1 MKIYER
7 IKRKICVHLAEEA
20 GNEKAQKL
28 KFWRSVEEYYE
39 KKLKKLIL
47 KCSKKK
53 KKMNPMDYKFDV
65 QVCMKQLSE
74 PDNSYYTDQMIL
86 YAENRK
92 KLQKTS
98 NSDNTSLKHLFKEN
112 E

>member
-1 MKIYER
+1 
-7 IKRKICVHLAEEA
+7 
-20 GNEKAQKL
+20 
-28 KFWRSVEEYYE
+28 
-39 KKLKKLIL
+39 
-47 KCSKKK
+47 
-53 KKMNPMDYKFDV
+53 MDYKFDV

-74 PDNSYYTDQMIL
+74 LDKSYYIDQMIL

>member
-1 MKIYER
+1 MKIDER

-74 PDNSYYTDQMIL
+74 LDKSYYTDQMIL

-98 NSDNTSLKHLFKEN
+98 NSDNTSLKHLIKEN

>member
-1 MKIYER
+1 M
-7 IKRKICVHLAEEA
+7 AEEA

-28 KFWRSVEEYYE
+28 KFWKSVEKYYE

-53 KKMNPMDYKFDV
+53 KKMNPIDYNFDV
-65 QVCMKQLSE
+65 QVCMRQLSE
-74 PDNSYYTDQMIL
+74 QDDSYYTDSMIL

-92 KLQKTS
+92 KRQKTA
-98 NSDNTSLKHLFKEN
+98 NSENTSLKHLFKEN

>member
-1 MKIYER
+1 MKIDER
-7 IKRKICVHLAEEA
+7 IKRKIFVHLAEED

-28 KFWRSVEEYYE
+28 KFFRSVEKYCE

-53 KKMNPMDYKFDV
+53 KKTNPMDYKFDV
-65 QVCMKQLSE
+65 QVCMKQLTES
-74 PDNSYYTDQMIL
+74 DKSYYTDQMIL

-92 KLQKTS
+92 NRQKTT
-98 NSDNTSLKHLFKEN
+98 NSENTSLKHLFKEN

>member
-28 KFWRSVEEYYE
+28 KFWRSVE

-74 PDNSYYTDQMIL
+74 PDKSYYTDQMIL

-92 KLQKTS
+92 KLQ
-98 NSDNTSLKHLFKEN
+98 NTSLKHLFKEN

>member
-1 MKIYER
+1 MKTDER

-28 KFWRSVEEYYE
+28 KFWRSVEKCYE

-53 KKMNPMDYKFDV
+53 MNPMDYRFDV
-65 QVCMKQLSE
+65 QVCVKQLSE
-74 PDNSYYTDQMIL
+74 LDKSYYTDQMIL

-92 KLQKTS
+92 KLQKTA